1 MEQGL
6 IIYPLSTMCI
16 FIVVLYWDNNGN
28 KDAVWSILELN

>member
-6 IIYPLSTMCI
+6 IIYPLSTMYI
-16 FIVVLYWDNNGN
+16 FIVLYWGNYGN